1 MYEPVLSGSNT
12 NMGATG
18 TPAIPENNSLNY
30 LAASS
35 TASQEHKKLFAAYSR
50 TPAQRN
56 TYSGSSTGKGKRV
69 PTCMIKFF
77 CLSRTDASKLPT
89 AVRQ

>member
-1 MYEPVLSGSNT
+1 MFEPVLSGPNT

-35 TASQEHKKLFAAYSR
+35 TASPIHEPLPKETP
-50 TPAQRN
+50 TPAPARAKAN
-56 TYSGSSTGKGKRV
+56 ECPLV
-69 PTCMIKFF
+69 
-77 CLSRTDASKLPT
+77 
-89 AVRQ
+89 